1 MATAVTTNL
10 YLDTRRTQPGKQA
23 LLKITFRKNNETA
36 FLSTNIR
43 IHPGDWGS
51 LRLRA
56 KVPAVQHL
64 IEATSVK
71 VRAIVQDLSAAG
83 KLDGLGVRGIRD
95 AVAKELFPAD
105 VAPVRFLDSMRAFA
119 ASRKKKRT
127 REIYAATIAKI
138 EAFDKN
144 ADTIDFCDISVGWL
158 DRFDAHLAKTSPARN
173 ARNIHFRNIRAVFND
188 ALKKGLTTFYPFRMF
203 EIHPEPTAKR
213 ALTAEQLRK
222 LFSLQLPD
230 WQQKYLDFF
239 KLSFMLIGMNTED
252 LCKADA
258 IQGGRLNYI
267 RAKTYKPYSILV
279 EPEAQEIIDKYAG
292 KTRLL
297 NILDHYARVH
307 GWTSKV
313 DNQLKAI
320 AKLAGLPPISMY
332 WTRHSWVTIAINE
345 LDIPKETVAAALGHS
360 PSTVT
365 DVYIDFDRAK
375 VDRANR
381 EVIDYVLTGKRL
393 RLTYEQ
399 FVKLARN
406 IS

>member
-23 LLKITFRKNNETA
+23 PLKITFRKNNETA
-36 FLSTNIR
+36 FLSTDIR
-43 IHPGDWGS
+43 IHPGDWDAAGQ
-51 LRLRA
+51 RA
-56 KVPAVQHL
+56 KVPVVQHL

-71 VRAIVQDLSAAG
+71 VRAIVQDLSQRG
-83 KLDGLGVRGIRD
+83 KLDGLGVKDIKD
-95 AVAKELFPAD
+95 AVAKELFPAAI
-105 VAPVRFLDSMRAFA
+105 APVRFLAAMREFA
-119 ASRKKKRT
+119 QTREKVRT

-138 EAFDKN
+138 EAFDRH
-144 ADTIDFCDISVGWL
+144 ADTLDFGDITIGWL
-158 DRFDAHLAKTSPARN
+158 DRFDSFLMRTSPARN
-173 ARNIHFRNIRAVFND
+173 ARNIHFRNIRAAFND
-188 ALKKGLTTFYPFRMF
+188 SLKKGLTTFYPFRLF
-203 EIHPEPTAKR
+203 EIRPEPTIKR
-213 ALTAEQLRK
+213 ALTATQLRK
-222 LFSLQLPD
+222 LFSLRLPD

-239 KLSFMLIGMNTED
+239 KLSFYLIGMNTED
-252 LCKADA
+252 LCTATV
-258 IQGGRLNYI
+258 IQGGRLDYI
-267 RAKTYKPYSILV
+267 RAKTHKPYSILV
-279 EPEAQEIIDKYAG
+279 EPEAQDIIDKYSGRAQ
-292 KTRLL
+292 LL
-297 NILDHYARVH
+297 DILDHYSRVH

-313 DNQLKAI
+313 DNQLKDI
-320 AKLAGLPPISMY
+320 AKRAGLPPISMY
-332 WTRHSWVTIAINE
+332 WARHSWATIAIND